1 MQHLRGNGSVGY
13 DGWSEQNS
21 LWTASCFK
29 STQFPSKLTFPRRT
43 FSISLW
49 TLRWKWPSLD
59 RGKRSMDYALIST
72 TSLTC
77 LLRSQNTRG
86 NGTRRLNRS
95 LVILTTDPGPQREL
109 NGLQTNAEVI
119 ALKKGVSRTLRDD
132 GNTNWAHVN
141 RVDKDPL
148 RFRCKSSRFVRAS
161 YCLKVLFVVYLLAF
175 PTRLE
180 MTRIVK

>member
-1 MQHLRGNGSVGY
+1 MQHRRGNGSVGY

-21 LWTASCFK
+21 LWTATCFK
-29 STQFPSKLTFPRRT
+29 STQFPSKLTFPQRT
-43 FSISLW
+43 FSISQW
-49 TLRWKWPSLD
+49 TLRWRWPSLD

-86 NGTRRLNRS
+86 SGTRRLNRS

-109 NGLQTNAEVI
+109 NGLQTNAEVNCFE
-119 ALKKGVSRTLRDD
+119 KRCFK
-132 GNTNWAHVN
+132 NTERQWEYNWAHVN
-141 RVDKDPL
+141 RVDKDLL
-148 RFRCKSSRFVRAS
+148 RFRCKSSRLVRAS
-161 YCLKVLFVVYLLAF
+161 YCLKVLSVVYLLAL
-175 PTRLE
+175 PLRLE